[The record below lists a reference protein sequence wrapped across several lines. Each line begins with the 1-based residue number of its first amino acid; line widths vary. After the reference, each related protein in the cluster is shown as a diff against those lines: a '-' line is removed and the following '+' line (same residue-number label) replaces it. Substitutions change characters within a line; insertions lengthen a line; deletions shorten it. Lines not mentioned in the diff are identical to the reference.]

1 MCSLENDAFSV
12 LNYVTL
18 LYLMLHR
25 FEIHSALQFSRMAL
39 LGCRLA
45 ASRLRKAAR
54 WQLFMK
60 LGFSWISHGY
70 WSSLSS

>member
-1 MCSLENDAFSV
+1 
-12 LNYVTL
+12 
-18 LYLMLHR
+18 MLHR
-25 FEIHSALQFSRMAL
+25 FEIHSALQLSRMAL